1 VKKLFVIV
9 WVLICSPLYA
19 ESFAITDKPTK
30 LKFPGKFVWL
40 DLLTTDIQTAA
51 AFYESVF
58 GWKASSVDEDYI
70 LLSNNGRRIAGIVK
84 NKFQL
89 KDNERNQW
97 ISFVSTVD
105 TKKAHLK
112 LVEAGAQVVAGP
124 MPIDGRGNIGVYVA
138 PDSAVFGIINSTS
151 GDPEERRAGLNDWV
165 WNELWSTNTGAAAE
179 FYKNLGYEVVDNW
192 NSDNGQDLLLATDEI
207 ARAGLVEGHESQ
219 TKSIW
224 LAYILVSNV
233 DSIVA
238 RSEEAGGETH
248 ILEGKANN
256 VGKIALVSD
265 PTGGMVAVFELPGN
279 VGGQDND

>member
-1 VKKLFVIV
+1 MKKLFVIV

-19 ESFAITDKPTK
+19 ESFAITDQPTK

-51 AFYESVF
+51 GFYESVF

-84 NKFQL
+84 NKSQL
-89 KDNERNQW
+89 KDDERNQW

-105 TKKAHLK
+105 TSKAHLK
-112 LVEAGAQVVAGP
+112 LVEAGAQAVAGP

-165 WNELWSTNTGAAAE
+165 WNELWSTDTGAAAE

-233 DSIVA
+233 DSVIA
-238 RSEEAGGETH
+238 RSVEAGGETH

-279 VGGQDND
+279 MGGQDSE

>member
-1 VKKLFVIV
+1 MKKLFVIV

-19 ESFAITDKPTK
+19 ESFAITDQPTK

-51 AFYESVF
+51 GFYESVF
-58 GWKASSVDEDYI
+58 GWEASSVDEDYI

-89 KDNERNQW
+89 KDNEKNQW

-105 TKKAHLK
+105 TNKAHLK
-112 LVEAGAQVVAGP
+112 LVEAGAEAVAGP

-233 DSIVA
+233 DSVIA

-248 ILEGKANN
+248 ILKGKANN
-256 VGKIALVSD
+256 VGKIALVTD

-279 VGGQDND
+279 VGGQGNE